1 MNTTMQTSYYNVDL
15 GETQSKSK
23 LKYVFI
29 GFGVLVGVAMICLI
43 IALLLVEKPQ
53 ESSVVIRDNTSALQ
67 AYAILEDG
75 MSFDE
80 IEAAVKKIDSNLEV
94 IPNYREDFG
103 VIRLPAA
110 DDCVV
115 FTFYREVGN
124 ESVESEEGASSHIP
138 YAAYDL
144 AYTIE
149 GETEKTLSYDA
160 FDQFYEYFDGVDVFQ
175 FETKQEAIDALLTP

>member
-1 MNTTMQTSYYNVDL
+1 MSTITQTDYYNARL
-15 GETQSKSK
+15 GEPQSKSK
-23 LKYVFI
+23 LKFVFI
-29 GFGVLVGVAMICLI
+29 TFGVLVMVAIICLI
-43 IALLLVEKPQ
+43 VALMLVEKSQ
-53 ESSVVIRDNTSALQ
+53 EDFVAVRDNTPALQ

-80 IEAAVKKIDSNLEV
+80 IEEAVKKIDSNLEV
-94 IPNYREDFG
+94 MPNYQEDSG
-103 VIRLPAA
+103 VIRLPGA
-110 DDCVV
+110 DDCVA

-160 FDQFYEYFDGVDVFQ
+160 FDQLYEYFDGVDVFQ